1 MQIGEIAPEI
11 QLQATDGST
20 FSSREQRSAGPLII
34 AFFPLAFTP
43 G

>member
-1 MQIGEIAPEI
+1 MTIGDRAPAI
-11 QLQATDGST
+11 SLTATDGSH
-20 FSSREQRSAGPLII
+20 FNSQEAVSRGPLVI